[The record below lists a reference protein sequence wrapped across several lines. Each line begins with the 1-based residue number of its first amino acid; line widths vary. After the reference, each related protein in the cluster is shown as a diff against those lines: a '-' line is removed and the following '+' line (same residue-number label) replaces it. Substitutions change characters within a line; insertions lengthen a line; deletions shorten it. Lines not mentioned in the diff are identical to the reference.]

1 MDTTEAL
8 RRIRRITPMMRKD
21 VETADLSSLVMG
33 AANNTIPKGLEGV
46 FTPFANIFLAE
57 QNALALK
64 LAMDL
69 ARIFD
74 LSKNKRFPPEK
85 QDKASIPVLAA
96 LFSRSD
102 VQEGLARDAGEWV
115 SNIGGRV
122 TAGSAPSGVFEAD
135 LKSFMEKRRSQSR
148 KDCRKAITD
157 FLALGQRLEVENSKE
172 KAALA
177 RIREFRDF
185 RLAHSLFDKEPEALP
200 IYADLDLLLNVAKEA
215 AKHASLAV
223 EGLNI
228 DFDDLSREDRGNA
241 ERYYAC
247 VLDGLKRGARALDF

>member
-8 RRIRRITPMMRKD
+8 RRIGRIAPMMRKD
-21 VETADLSSLVMG
+21 VETADLSSLVME
-33 AANNTIPKGLEGV
+33 AANNTIPKGLEGS
-46 FTPFANIFLAE
+46 TPLSHIYLAGH
-57 QNALALK
+57 ALALK

-74 LSKNKRFPPEK
+74 HSKNRPLEK
-85 QDKASIPVLAA
+85 QAKASIPVLAA
-96 LFSRSD
+96 LLRRPD
-102 VQEGLARDAGEWV
+102 IQEGLVQDAGEWV
-115 SNIGGRV
+115 SSIGGRV
-122 TAGSAPSGVFEAD
+122 AGSAPPGVLEAE
-135 LKSFMEKRRSQSR
+135 LKSFKEKRRSQSR

-157 FLALGQRLEVENSKE
+157 FLALAQRLEAENSKE

-200 IYADLDLLLNVAKEA
+200 IYADLDVLLNVAKEA

-223 EGLNI
+223 EGLNT
-228 DFDDLSREDRGNA
+228 DFDDLSREDRRNA

-247 VLDGLKRGARALDF
+247 VLDGLKREARSHGAGL